1 MQRLLAGSL
10 SRPRMIFSCRSSS
23 LTRLAIAAGSPRP
36 KPWNSQQSKQNHTK
50 TPPKW
55 PEIRAS
61 PARSGPE
68 SPQPNRDRPPSPAGG
83 CALVGARARARAGAG
98 KSARDPARAR
108 VRRPRRRRDDEVVAA
123 ASEKG
128 SSLLLLLRCFAAR
141 VNRGEKKKLFPRGVC
156 GEVTGRGEEGGA
168 KAAGQPLAGTG
179 RSRWPGR
186 RFLEWGAYGA
196 RVAETVRARFSGV
209 RGELDVVC
217 LGDPWLFWVRAVS
230 WLMIPGKC

>member
-1 MQRLLAGSL
+1 
-10 SRPRMIFSCRSSS
+10 MIFSCRSSS

-68 SPQPNRDRPPSPAGG
+68 SPQPNQSRPPSLTCGWVRPPW
-83 CALVGARARARAGAG
+83 CACARARRGGEA
-98 KSARDPARAR
+98 SEPARDPARAR

-141 VNRGEKKKLFPRGVC
+141 VNRGEKKNCFPRGVC
-156 GEVTGRGEEGGA
+156 GGGDREGRRRGREGCRS
-168 KAAGQPLAGTG
+168 AAGWHRPQPVAGEAVSRVRGLWGPRG
-179 RSRWPGR
+179 RDGSGSV
-186 RFLEWGAYGA
+186 FVGA
-196 RVAETVRARFSGV
+196 R
-209 RGELDVVC
+209 
-217 LGDPWLFWVRAVS
+217 
-230 WLMIPGKC
+230 